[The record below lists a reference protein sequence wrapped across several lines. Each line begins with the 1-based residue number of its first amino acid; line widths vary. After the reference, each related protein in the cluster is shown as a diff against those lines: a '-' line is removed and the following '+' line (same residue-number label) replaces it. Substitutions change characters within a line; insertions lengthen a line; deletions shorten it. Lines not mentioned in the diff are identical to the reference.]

1 MLGAQQKGRALC
13 TAFGLYG
20 TKKPWS
26 TFGVPH
32 GLDQSIDI
40 LMAAGKPL
48 L

>member
-1 MLGAQQKGRALC
+1 MH
-13 TAFGLYG
+13 GLLIPLIVK

-32 GLDQSIDI
+32 GLDKSIDV